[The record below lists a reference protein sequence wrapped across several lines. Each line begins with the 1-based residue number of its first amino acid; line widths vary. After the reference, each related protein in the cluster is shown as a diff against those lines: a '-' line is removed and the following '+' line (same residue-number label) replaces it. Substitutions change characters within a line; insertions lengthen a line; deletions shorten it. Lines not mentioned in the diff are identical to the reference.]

1 MARKVFISFL
11 GTNNYV
17 NCRYQFNDWISEP
30 VRFVQEAMIDYI
42 CSDWTAE
49 DRILI
54 FCTSKESTGELGSK
68 ELNWLDE
75 GQPKAID
82 AIEKTGLQT
91 RLQELK
97 QRKDLK
103 AEIEQVDIS
112 AGFTEEE
119 IWEIFNTVY
128 SKLKTEDEIY
138 FDVTHAFRSIPLFS
152 VVLFNYSKFMIDT
165 RLISIMYGA
174 FEKLGPSYNVKDLP
188 EDKRIAPIIDM
199 TNIARLQEYNQIAS
213 ELKEFGRVK
222 SLQEHIK
229 LHDETTVIQSVRDLK
244 NSISKLDEYITT
256 INIKEIKKGGF
267 ITAFRNNYKN
277 IKKRNDIPKPIKHIL
292 EELNKETADFVSAAD
307 FKNLEV
313 AINWTIK
320 HEMLTQAFPLAEEYI
335 ILRMTEEY
343 RDMIPEN
350 LSNKKRWEFM
360 GSILGMPQTDFNDKR
375 WRNIL
380 AEYSDAADDISEEER
395 IQELRPKYDVIRRI
409 RNSIAHG
416 NGVFTYEEIKDG
428 INDILWC
435 LKFINPEYTDYPS
448 TQSIIKQY
456 HAD

>member
-17 NCRYQFNDWISEP
+17 NCRYQYNDWISEP

-128 SKLKTEDEIY
+128 SKLQAEDEIY

-174 FEKLGPSYNVKDLP
+174 FEKLGPLYKVKEIP

-199 TNIARLQEYNQIAS
+199 TNIARLQEYNQAAS

-229 LHDETTVIQSVRDLK
+229 LHDEETVIQSVRDLQD
-244 NSISKLDEYITT
+244 SIFKLDEYITT
-256 INIKEIKKGGF
+256 INIKEIKKGEF

-277 IKKRNDIPKPIKHIL
+277 IRKRNDIPKPIKHIL
-292 EELNKETADFVSAAD
+292 EELNKETEEFVSAPS
-307 FKNLEV
+307 FKNLEA

-320 HEMLTQAFPLAEEYI
+320 HEMLMQVFPLAEEYI

-343 RDMIPEN
+343 KDMIPNEI
-350 LSNKKRWEFM
+350 SNKDKREFM
-360 GSILGMPQTDFNDKR
+360 SSVLGMPKKDFDNR
-375 WRNIL
+375 TWRNIL
-380 AEYSDAADDISEEER
+380 AEYPDATDDISEEEM
-395 IQELRPKYDVIRRI
+395 IHELRPKYDVIRRI

-416 NGVFTYEEIKDG
+416 NGVFKYAQIKAG
-428 INDILWC
+428 INDVLWC
-435 LKFINPEYTDYPS
+435 LEFVNPEYKNYPS